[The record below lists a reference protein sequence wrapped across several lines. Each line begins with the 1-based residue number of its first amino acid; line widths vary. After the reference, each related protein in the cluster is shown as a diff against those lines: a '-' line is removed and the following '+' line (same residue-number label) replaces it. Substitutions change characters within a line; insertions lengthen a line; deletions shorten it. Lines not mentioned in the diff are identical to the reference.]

1 MSFPQYEN
9 QICLVSEQNLP
20 NYLGAIV
27 PDAFPKRVHLIVTE
41 RMKER
46 ADILEKAFRLRGYDV
61 KQYPLAAPRP
71 DAVQDVL
78 DSILEKN
85 GPEIAINVTGGTK
98 IMALAAVDWAGV
110 QDRPP
115 FLFYVDTDNK
125 KLLQIGGKMEQF
137 DLPVSLKIKEL
148 LKAGTGATIGIGEEC
163 ALSAQQ
169 RDLLDHLVQ
178 TFLKNKTALEL
189 FNKCAKEAEK
199 SLYTNMPYGDIS
211 EFNEALAI
219 AQRAGKLHITSG
231 IISYTSEDTRFWCNG
246 GWLEDFVRA
255 KLYRI
260 KGLGCIDDWAGNIKI
275 FKEQKTSFKNSP
287 NTLQPQNE
295 LDAAF
300 TAANRLFVIECK
312 TANLAKVNGFATAS
326 YKIDSLRKN
335 LGGVLA
341 RGMIVSVLAPRPTD
355 IQRCKDLRI
364 ELLYGADVLKLEEK
378 IKTWIQNA
386 HR

>member
-169 RDLLDHLVQ
+169 RDLLDRLVQ

-211 EFNEALAI
+211 
-219 AQRAGKLHITSG
+219 
-231 IISYTSEDTRFWCNG
+231 
-246 GWLEDFVRA
+246 
-255 KLYRI
+255 
-260 KGLGCIDDWAGNIKI
+260 
-275 FKEQKTSFKNSP
+275 
-287 NTLQPQNE
+287 
-295 LDAAF
+295 
-300 TAANRLFVIECK
+300 
-312 TANLAKVNGFATAS
+312 
-326 YKIDSLRKN
+326 
-335 LGGVLA
+335 
-341 RGMIVSVLAPRPTD
+341 
-355 IQRCKDLRI
+355 
-364 ELLYGADVLKLEEK
+364 
-378 IKTWIQNA
+378 
-386 HR
+386 